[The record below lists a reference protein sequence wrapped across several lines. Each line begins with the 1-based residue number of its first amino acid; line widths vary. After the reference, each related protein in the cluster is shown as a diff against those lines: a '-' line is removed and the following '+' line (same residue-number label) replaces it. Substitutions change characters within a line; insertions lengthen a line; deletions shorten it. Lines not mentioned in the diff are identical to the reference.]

1 MAADHR
7 IKLYSLINV
16 VKSVTYFNMSDMAS
30 KENYSALRDNE
41 PAKSDL
47 TVITA
52 LSYGT
57 FHFREASVYYIAA
70 FCCTA

>member
-1 MAADHR
+1 
-7 IKLYSLINV
+7 
-16 VKSVTYFNMSDMAS
+16 MSDMAS